1 MNIIYRKTKLA
12 DIELL
17 VKLRLDFIKDEGI
30 EMTSDETDSFIITCR
45 NYFEKAIENKSFI
58 AIVAE
63 NNGKAISTA
72 FMTLSE
78 RPPRKPFIPCL
89 SGTIYNVFTHEKYRR
104 QGVAT
109 NILKLIIEEA
119 RNNGAEFID
128 LLATQDGKSV
138 YEKLG
143 FWSIDMTSMRKELG
157 CEK

>member
-1 MNIIYRKTKLA
+1 MNITYRKMTLA

-17 VKLRLDFIKDEGI
+17 VKLRLDFIKDEGV

-45 NYFEKAIENKSFI
+45 NYFERAIKNNSFVAFI
-58 AIVAE
+58 AE
-63 NNGKAISTA
+63 NNGETISTA

-89 SGTIYNVFTHEKYRR
+89 GGTIYNVFTYGKYRR
-104 QGVAT
+104 QGIAT
-109 NILKLIIEEA
+109 NVLKLIIEEA
-119 RNNGAEFID
+119 KNNGVGFID
-128 LLATQDGKSV
+128 LLATQDGKAV

-157 CEK
+157 

>member
-1 MNIIYRKTKLA
+1 MNITYRKATSV

-17 VKLRLDFIKDEGI
+17 IKLRLDFIKDEGI
-30 EMTSDETDSFIITCR
+30 ELTSDETDNFIITCK
-45 NYFEKAIENKSFI
+45 NYFTKAIENKSFI
-58 AIVAE
+58 AVVAK
-63 NNGKAISTA
+63 NNGETISTA

-89 SGTIYNVFTHEKYRR
+89 GGTIYNVFTYDKYRR

-119 RNNGAEFID
+119 KNNGAGFID
-128 LLATQDGKSV
+128 LIATQDGKSV

-157 CEK
+157 